1 VKVTA
6 KKGTNGGTSTVTA
19 LSSSEEKACA
29 NRQTEIMASI
39 DELARSVG
47 LMLQRHEQLSFQ
59 LVEVMGHL
67 AQVAERQTV
76 TDQRVERL
84 HSDITSLTSEVARA
98 AMAAMREHLGAV
110 VQYEVDQR
118 LRAAGGR

>member
-1 VKVTA
+1 
-6 KKGTNGGTSTVTA
+6 
-19 LSSSEEKACA
+19 
-29 NRQTEIMASI
+29 
-39 DELARSVG
+39 
-47 LMLQRHEQLSFQ
+47 
-59 LVEVMGHL
+59 
-67 AQVAERQTV
+67 V